1 VFKKGPKKAHPFKV
15 RYLVVT
21 PEEAK
26 YFKCEWGTQSGEPL
40 GVFSLHNVVSI
51 PFRHMFDFVLIFV
64 FFSRLK

>member
-21 PEEAK
+21 PLEAQ

-51 PFRHMFDFVLIFV
+51 PFATYSISFLFLF
-64 FFSRLK
+64 RLK